1 MDEKTNDVDTVE
13 EIEDVPQVEDGA
25 EDSTDY
31 KAKYLEAQGIA
42 KRLKSKLEKQKLDSK
57 VEKKVEQKLEEK
69 GLDRLDKAILRV
81 EKITAPAEVELVE
94 AMMKES
100 GKDVEGV
107 LASKYFQSE
116 LAALRE
122 AQATKDATPEGT
134 KRSGQSPRDD
144 VDYWIAKGELP
155 PADQPEL
162 RMKVVA
168 RKREV
173 LASKSQFS
181 ENAVIS

>member
-1 MDEKTNDVDTVE
+1 MDSTNDVEGTDEIVDLPEME
-13 EIEDVPQVEDGA
+13 EGE

-42 KRLKSKLEKQKLDSK
+42 KRLKSKLDKQKLEDK
-57 VEKKVEQKLEEK
+57 VEKKVEKVLGEK

-81 EKITAPAEVELVE
+81 EKIIAPEEVELVE

-122 AQATKDATPEGT
+122 AQATKEATPSGT

-155 PADQPEL
+155 PADQPDL

-173 LASKSQFS
+173 LKSKGQFS
-181 ENAVIS
+181 DNPVV